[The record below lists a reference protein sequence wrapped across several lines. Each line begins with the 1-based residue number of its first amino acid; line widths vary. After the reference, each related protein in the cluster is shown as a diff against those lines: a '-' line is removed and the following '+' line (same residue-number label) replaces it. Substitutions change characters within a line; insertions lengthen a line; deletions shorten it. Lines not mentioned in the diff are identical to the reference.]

1 MTEKPIDPRID
12 EALKKC
18 NPQKAIYALAEVEN
32 EVIDQLTTTEGT
44 LNTRMDGIET
54 DMDNLEASVN
64 TRITGIEGVA
74 NEANTKATNAVTTA
88 NQANAT
94 ANQALTNSETTQ
106 TNLTTLE
113 GVVDTAFNAVGNT
126 ESTSTVNVDLTTIGG
141 QKKTTA
147 LPVASAGK
155 AGVINTSDYIKFEGY
170 DARIKSL
177 EGQSITYL
185 VQFPNDNPTQAEIT
199 ATYRTQYPNAPF
211 PPLDSTVLMDTTNE
225 LSYRWFE
232 NSQTWSKISAEPIGL
247 FTLQKEGLIKGSD
260 KVGEVYPNADGTGAV
275 NGWDALGT
283 RVTNAEAA
291 ITANTNLA
299 NSKGAQLNSSAT
311 ATGVNVNLLN
321 TAGTQIGTTAL
332 PVASESQ
339 AGVMNASMATTLN
352 ALASGGRP
360 RIIIATGSAT
370 SLTIT
375 NRAGETIG
383 SVSIAA
389 ISSSNEWPVA
399 EIYNTTG
406 INATISAQVIF
417 STGFINHSS
426 PGSGYSANVYTQNNI
441 TKTVSNGSSLRV
453 TGATRVNRELNLTA
467 CLYNERYSILIFGAH
482 GQLTPSASNASDRG
496 QTASLFAIVFE

>member
-1 MTEKPIDPRID
+1 MAEKPIDPRID

-32 EVIDQLTTTEGT
+32 EVIDQLATTEGT

-74 NEANTKATNAVTTA
+74 NEANTKASNAVTTA

-185 VQFPNDNPTQAEIT
+185 VQFPNNNPTQAEIT
-199 ATYRTQYPNAPF
+199 AAYRAQYPNAPF
-211 PPLDSTVLMDTTNE
+211 PPLDSTVLMDTANE

-339 AGVMNASMATTLN
+339 AGIVNAATMVTIN
-352 ALASGGRP
+352 ALAKGSIPNIISVNSNSLTVINKAGTQIFEIIMDTNDFYTRNYTGETATVSGMGLYSVGYYTGVGSGAREAVSGG
-360 RIIIATGSAT
+360 
-370 SLTIT
+370 
-375 NRAGETIG
+375 
-383 SVSIAA
+383 
-389 ISSSNEWPVA
+389 
-399 EIYNTTG
+399 
-406 INATISAQVIF
+406 SAQ
-417 STGFINHSS
+417 TIN
-426 PGSGYSANVYTQNNI
+426 
-441 TKTVSNGSSLRV
+441 VSNGDAVYFTNPGITANNS
-453 TGATRVNRELNLTA
+453 GFGILTVKTTK
-467 CLYNERYSILIFGAH
+467 YSIIIFTFYICG
-482 GQLTPSASNASDRG
+482 TPTTFSGPTYSYAS
-496 QTASLFAIVFE
+496 TAIVFE

>member
-1 MTEKPIDPRID
+1 MAEKPIDPRID

-94 ANQALTNSETTQ
+94 ANEALTNSETTQ
-106 TNLTTLE
+106 TNLTALQ
-113 GVVDTAFNAVGNT
+113 GVVNTAYDTVGTT
-126 ESTSTVNVDLTTIGG
+126 ESTSTVNIDLTTIGG
-141 QKKTTA
+141 TKETTA

-185 VQFPNDNPTQAEIT
+185 VQFPNNNPTQAEIT
-199 ATYRTQYPNAPF
+199 AAYRAQYPNAPF
-211 PPLDSTVLMDTTNE
+211 PPLDSTVLMDTANE

-299 NSKGAQLNSSAT
+299 NSKGAQLNSGAT

-339 AGVMNASMATTLN
+339 AGVVNAEMVSNWN
-352 ALASGGRP
+352 AGSTPEFKPFNQTSVVLRSSGGNIVINTYEDGLDWVFSNSKGLRWMY
-360 RIIIATGSAT
+360 IFQKTNAVA
-370 SLTIT
+370 IT
-375 NRAGETIG
+375 N
-383 SVSIAA
+383 
-389 ISSSNEWPVA
+389 
-399 EIYNTTG
+399 
-406 INATISAQVIF
+406 
-417 STGFINHSS
+417 GFIS
-426 PGSGYSANVYTQNNI
+426 PSTLLSRYTYEGMLMLTADVTDGNI
-441 TKTVSNGSSLRV
+441 TSGEILGLFMIQHVDYTGLVVSGFVSSK
-453 TGATRVNRELNLTA
+453 LN
-467 CLYNERYSILIFGAH
+467 
-482 GQLTPSASNASDRG
+482 
-496 QTASLFAIVFE
+496 

>member
-1 MTEKPIDPRID
+1 MAEKPIDPRID

-64 TRITGIEGVA
+64 TRITGIEEVA
-74 NEANTKATNAVTTA
+74 NEANTKADNAVTTS

-185 VQFPNDNPTQAEIT
+185 VQFPNNNPTQAEIT
-199 ATYRTQYPNAPF
+199 AAYRTQYPNAPF
-211 PPLDSTVLMDTTNE
+211 PPLDSTVLMDTANE

-247 FTLQKEGLIKGSD
+247 FTLQKEGLIKGSE

-275 NGWDALGT
+275 NGWDALT
-283 RVTNAEAA
+283 ARVTNAENG

-299 NSKGAQLNSSAT
+299 NSKGAQLNSGAT

-321 TAGTQIGTTAL
+321 TAGTQISTTAL
-332 PVASESQ
+332 PVASDAQ
-339 AGVMNASMATTLN
+339 AGIMSAAMVGLLN
-352 ALASGGRP
+352 SLSE
-360 RIIIATGSAT
+360 GS
-370 SLTIT
+370 
-375 NRAGETIG
+375 
-383 SVSIAA
+383 
-389 ISSSNEWPVA
+389 
-399 EIYNTTG
+399 
-406 INATISAQVIF
+406 TISAITGTNKIQVNDENENSLLNIGSITTGQSYINF
-417 STGFINHSS
+417 S
-426 PGSGYSANVYTQNNI
+426 SANMTLAYTFIGLSPFSNTDNSEANRINTGVTTESSGRIGIPGASISGNSRILLFMAYNQNYI
-441 TKTVSNGSSLRV
+441 IFG
-453 TGATRVNRELNLTA
+453 NLTGG
-467 CLYNERYSILIFGAH
+467 YFD
-482 GQLTPSASNASDRG
+482 SNSSRMD
-496 QTASLFAIVFE
+496 TSSWAIKIKLK

>member
-1 MTEKPIDPRID
+1 MAEKPIDPRID

-32 EVIDQLTTTEGT
+32 EVIDQLTTTEDT

-64 TRITGIEGVA
+64 TRITGIEEVA

-260 KVGEVYPNADGTGAV
+260 KVGEVYPNANGTGAV

-332 PVASESQ
+332 PVASEAQ
-339 AGVMNASMATTLN
+339 AGIMSAAMVGLLN
-352 ALASGGRP
+352 SLSE
-360 RIIIATGSAT
+360 GS
-370 SLTIT
+370 
-375 NRAGETIG
+375 
-383 SVSIAA
+383 
-389 ISSSNEWPVA
+389 
-399 EIYNTTG
+399 
-406 INATISAQVIF
+406 TISAITGTDEIQVNDENGNSLLNIGRIT
-417 STGFINHSS
+417 TGQSS
-426 PGSGYSANVYTQNNI
+426 ISFNSANMTLAYTFIGLSPFPDNTND
-441 TKTVSNGSSLRV
+441 SDAN
-453 TGATRVNRELNLTA
+453 RVNTGVTTQSSGRIRIPSNSISGNSRILLFMAYNQNYIIFGNLTGG
-467 CLYNERYSILIFGAH
+467 YFD
-482 GQLTPSASNASDRG
+482 SNKQMDTS
-496 QTASLFAIVFE
+496 SWAIKIKLK

>member
-1 MTEKPIDPRID
+1 MAEKPIDPRID

-44 LNTRMDGIET
+44 LNSRMDGIET

-64 TRITGIEGVA
+64 NKITVIEGVA

-94 ANQALTNSETTQ
+94 ANTALTNSETTQ
-106 TNLTTLE
+106 TNLTALQ
-113 GVVDTAFNAVGNT
+113 GVVNTAYDTIGTT
-126 ESTSTVNVDLTTIGG
+126 ESTSTVNIDLTTIGG
-141 QKKTTA
+141 QKESAA

-185 VQFPNDNPTQAEIT
+185 VQFPNNNPTQAEIT

-247 FTLQKEGLIKGSD
+247 FTLQKEGLIKGSEN
-260 KVGEVYPNADGTGAV
+260 VGEIYPNADGTGAV

-299 NSKGAQLNSSAT
+299 NSKGAQLNSGAT

-332 PVASESQ
+332 PVASESR
-339 AGVMNASMATTLN
+339 AGVVNAEMVN
-352 ALASGGRP
+352 KWNLASGLPYSGRFEQ
-360 RIIIATGSAT
+360 SAPGAYININFGDTFILNFGKGQILYKRKTT
-370 SLTIT
+370 SGTSIEQLKYTIT
-375 NRAGETIG
+375 LNTEASTTKPLFYSAIVYDN
-383 SVSIAA
+383 STNQKSIA
-389 ISSSNEWPVA
+389 SFNELTMYRWMYSCEF
-399 EIYNTTG
+399 EILTVTLNQPILPPKKLK
-406 INATISAQVIF
+406 INALFPPGTTMFYIDWE
-417 STGFINHSS
+417 STD
-426 PGSGYSANVYTQNNI
+426 NI
-441 TKTVSNGSSLRV
+441 T
-453 TGATRVNRELNLTA
+453 LN
-467 CLYNERYSILIFGAH
+467 S
-482 GQLTPSASNASDRG
+482 
-496 QTASLFAIVFE
+496 

>member
-1 MTEKPIDPRID
+1 MAEKPIDPRID

-32 EVIDQLTTTEGT
+32 EVIDQL
-44 LNTRMDGIET
+44 GIVET
-54 DMDNLEASVN
+54 DMDNLETSVN
-64 TRITGIEGVA
+64 NKITVIEGVA

-211 PPLDSTVLMDTTNE
+211 PPLDSTVLMDTANE

-275 NGWDALGT
+275 NGWDALTT

-311 ATGVNVNLLN
+311 ATGVNVNLLK
-321 TAGTQIGTTAL
+321 TDGTQIGTTAL

-339 AGVMNASMATTLN
+339 AGIMSAAMVGLLN
-352 ALASGGRP
+352 SLSE
-360 RIIIATGSAT
+360 GS
-370 SLTIT
+370 
-375 NRAGETIG
+375 
-383 SVSIAA
+383 
-389 ISSSNEWPVA
+389 
-399 EIYNTTG
+399 
-406 INATISAQVIF
+406 TISAITGTSEIQVNDENENSLLNIGSITTGQSYINF
-417 STGFINHSS
+417 S
-426 PGSGYSANVYTQNNI
+426 SANMTLAYTFIGLSPTDN
-441 TKTVSNGSSLRV
+441 S
-453 TGATRVNRELNLTA
+453 GANRVNTGVRTESSGRITIPGASISGNSRILLFMAYNQNYIIFGNLTGG
-467 CLYNERYSILIFGAH
+467 YFN
-482 GQLTPSASNASDRG
+482 SNNNPMDTS
-496 QTASLFAIVFE
+496 SWAIKIKLK

>member
-32 EVIDQLTTTEGT
+32 EVIDQL
-44 LNTRMDGIET
+44 GIVET
-54 DMDNLEASVN
+54 DMDNLETSVN
-64 TRITGIEGVA
+64 NKITVIEGVA

-113 GVVDTAFNAVGNT
+113 GVVDTAFNAVGTT
-126 ESTSTVNVDLTTIGG
+126 ESTSTVNIDLTTIGG
-141 QKKTTA
+141 QKESAA

-185 VQFPNDNPTQAEIT
+185 VQFPNNNPTQAEIT

-247 FTLQKEGLIKGSD
+247 FTLQKEGLIKGSE

-332 PVASESQ
+332 PMASESQ
-339 AGVMNASMATTLN
+339 AGVVNAEMVNNWNAGSTPEFKYTYGRAIRTVSIYPADGTKLFIQWQPFDSQYQYYSSNPAIMYCLLTNTTSAPIITINELNTGSTIGRAGTNHSMEFYLRD
-352 ALASGGRP
+352 SGMF
-360 RIIIATGSAT
+360 ICKIIATVQ
-370 SLTIT
+370 
-375 NRAGETIG
+375 AG
-383 SVSIAA
+383 
-389 ISSSNEWPVA
+389 
-399 EIYNTTG
+399 YN
-406 INATISAQVIF
+406 
-417 STGFINHSS
+417 FIC
-426 PGSGYSANVYTQNNI
+426 VYNPAYRI
-441 TKTVSNGSSLRV
+441 EFK
-453 TGATRVNRELNLTA
+453 LN
-467 CLYNERYSILIFGAH
+467 
-482 GQLTPSASNASDRG
+482 
-496 QTASLFAIVFE
+496 

>member
-1 MTEKPIDPRID
+1 MAEKPIDPRID

-32 EVIDQLTTTEGT
+32 EVIDQL
-44 LNTRMDGIET
+44 GIVET
-54 DMDNLEASVN
+54 DMDNLETSVN
-64 TRITGIEGVA
+64 NKITVIEGVA

-94 ANQALTNSETTQ
+94 ANTALTNSETTQ
-106 TNLTTLE
+106 TNLTALQ
-113 GVVDTAFNAVGNT
+113 GVVNTAYDTVGTT
-126 ESTSTVNVDLTTIGG
+126 ESTSTVNIDLTTIGG
-141 QKKTTA
+141 QKESAA

-185 VQFPNDNPTQAEIT
+185 VQFPNNNPTQAEIT
-199 ATYRTQYPNAPF
+199 ATYRAQYPNAPF

-321 TAGTQIGTTAL
+321 TAGTQIGTTSL

-339 AGVMNASMATTLN
+339 AGIMSAAMVGLLN
-352 ALASGGRP
+352 SLSE
-360 RIIIATGSAT
+360 GS
-370 SLTIT
+370 
-375 NRAGETIG
+375 
-383 SVSIAA
+383 
-389 ISSSNEWPVA
+389 
-399 EIYNTTG
+399 
-406 INATISAQVIF
+406 TISAITGTNEIQVNDENENSLLNIG
-417 STGFINHSS
+417 SITTGQSYISFN
-426 PGSGYSANVYTQNNI
+426 SANMTLAYTFIGLSPFPGNTN
-441 TKTVSNGSSLRV
+441 KSDAN
-453 TGATRVNRELNLTA
+453 RVNTGVTTQSSGRIGIPGASISGNSRILLFMAYNQNYIIFGNLTRG
-467 CLYNERYSILIFGAH
+467 YFNS
-482 GQLTPSASNASDRG
+482 SNRMDTS
-496 QTASLFAIVFE
+496 SWAIKIKLK

>member
-1 MTEKPIDPRID
+1 MAEKPIDPRID

-54 DMDNLEASVN
+54 DMDNLDASVN

-106 TNLTTLE
+106 TNLTTLQ
-113 GVVDTAFNAVGNT
+113 GVVNTAYDTVGTT
-126 ESTSTVNVDLTTIGG
+126 ESTSTVNIDLTTIGG
-141 QKKTTA
+141 QKESAA

-185 VQFPNDNPTQAEIT
+185 VQFPNNNPTQAEIT
-199 ATYRTQYPNAPF
+199 AAYRAQYPNAPF
-211 PPLDSTVLMDTTNE
+211 PPLDSTVLMDTANE

-247 FTLQKEGLIKGSD
+247 FTLQKEGLIKGSE

-299 NSKGAQLNSSAT
+299 NSKGAQLNSGAT

-339 AGVMNASMATTLN
+339 AGVMNAAMVSTLN
-352 ALASGGRP
+352 SLASGSQPLIYQSNNYNFLDVNDRQGKLLFSIISRNVVSSGRGYAEMVINNESGDVLSGSITGLVVGVNGTNAHVNSDILSDSANTGRDLTL
-360 RIIIATGSAT
+360 RIGIGESPTNWYATFNAILKGSNFSAICTGSVNT
-370 SLTIT
+370 ST
-375 NRAGETIG
+375 
-383 SVSIAA
+383 
-389 ISSSNEWPVA
+389 
-399 EIYNTTG
+399 
-406 INATISAQVIF
+406 Q
-417 STGFINHSS
+417 
-426 PGSGYSANVYTQNNI
+426 SANNCGVLLW
-441 TKTVSNGSSLRV
+441 V
-453 TGATRVNRELNLTA
+453 
-467 CLYNERYSILIFGAH
+467 
-482 GQLTPSASNASDRG
+482 
-496 QTASLFAIVFE
+496 

>member
-1 MTEKPIDPRID
+1 MAEKPIDPRID

-32 EVIDQLTTTEGT
+32 EVIDQL
-44 LNTRMDGIET
+44 GIVET
-54 DMDNLEASVN
+54 DMDNLETSVN
-64 TRITGIEGVA
+64 NKITVIEGVA

-185 VQFPNDNPTQAEIT
+185 VQFPNNNPTQAEIT
-199 ATYRTQYPNAPF
+199 AAYRTQYPNAPF
-211 PPLDSTVLMDTTNE
+211 PPLDSTVLMDTANE

-275 NGWDALGT
+275 NGWDQLTT
-283 RVTNAEAA
+283 RVTNAENG

-299 NSKGAQLNSSAT
+299 NSKGAQLNSGAT

-321 TAGTQIGTTAL
+321 TAGTQIGTTTL
-332 PVASESQ
+332 PVASTTQ
-339 AGVMNASMATTLN
+339 AGIVSAEQVNKWDLGSGFPFTGYISATGG
-352 ALASGGRP
+352 ALAKMRIGNSYFLNLGSSRLEIGGVNYDINQILKKASINVQTIAPITEGRNDA
-360 RIIIATGSAT
+360 IINLARGSTVVVLRWDPGNYTGMVIT
-370 SLTIT
+370 GTIIFRT
-375 NRAGETIG
+375 VTPGREITDETIFNFVHFYG
-383 SVSIAA
+383 G
-389 ISSSNEWPVA
+389 NENKTYYECNKEV
-399 EIYNTTG
+399 IKTT
-406 INATISAQVIF
+406 
-417 STGFINHSS
+417 
-426 PGSGYSANVYTQNNI
+426 
-441 TKTVSNGSSLRV
+441 
-453 TGATRVNRELNLTA
+453 
-467 CLYNERYSILIFGAH
+467 
-482 GQLTPSASNASDRG
+482 
-496 QTASLFAIVFE
+496 

>member
-1 MTEKPIDPRID
+1 MAEKPIDPRID

-32 EVIDQLTTTEGT
+32 EVIDQLATTEGT

-64 TRITGIEGVA
+64 TRITEIEGVA
-74 NEANTKATNAVTTA
+74 NEANTKADNAVTTA

-199 ATYRTQYPNAPF
+199 AAYRAQYPNAPF
-211 PPLDSTVLMDTTNE
+211 PPLDSTVLMDTANE

-275 NGWDALGT
+275 NGWDALTT

-321 TAGTQIGTTAL
+321 TAGTQISTTAL
-332 PVASESQ
+332 PVASDAQ
-339 AGVMNASMATTLN
+339 AGILSADAYNSFAKATEYGFKGQQLGRTISTTVAGNVELSINSQIYVAINWSGTWLKVLDTTNESFYIACEWVGKTGDQANVFLN
-352 ALASGGRP
+352 MSKYNDRVKLQNISDVNVTYPNYGGYLRLTFWQ
-360 RIIIATGSAT
+360 RTTGS
-370 SLTIT
+370 LP
-375 NRAGETIG
+375 N
-383 SVSIAA
+383 
-389 ISSSNEWPVA
+389 PVKA
-399 EIYNTTG
+399 NILCAYTG
-406 INATISAQVIF
+406 R
-417 STGFINHSS
+417 
-426 PGSGYSANVYTQNNI
+426 SGQYKALLQWES
-441 TKTVSNGSSLRV
+441 TVSV
-453 TGATRVNRELNLTA
+453 
-467 CLYNERYSILIFGAH
+467 
-482 GQLTPSASNASDRG
+482 TPSTS
-496 QTASLFAIVFE
+496 

>member
-1 MTEKPIDPRID
+1 MAEKPIDPRID

-32 EVIDQLTTTEGT
+32 EVIDQLATTEGT

-74 NEANTKATNAVTTA
+74 NEANTKATNAVTTS

-113 GVVDTAFNAVGNT
+113 GVVDTAFNAVGTT
-126 ESTSTVNVDLTTIGG
+126 ESTSTVNIDLTTIGG
-141 QKKTTA
+141 QKESAA

-185 VQFPNDNPTQAEIT
+185 VQFPNNNPTQAEIT
-199 ATYRTQYPNAPF
+199 AAYRAQYPNAPF
-211 PPLDSTVLMDTTNE
+211 PPLDSTVLMDTANE

-299 NSKGAQLNSSAT
+299 NSKGGQLSSNAT

-321 TAGTQIGTTAL
+321 TAGTQISTTAL

-339 AGVMNASMATTLN
+339 AGVISAGSYTAFLNASEYNYRGTLN
-352 ALASGGRP
+352 PTNSWGDSGGS
-360 RIIIATGSAT
+360 INFKIDNICTG
-370 SLTIT
+370 TIY
-375 NRAGETIG
+375 GKQPLK
-383 SVSIAA
+383 VD
-389 ISSSNEWPVA
+389 
-399 EIYNTTG
+399 IYNSGDYYFIFEGLNGDNTFSGKKGRNIGNILNGDFSNNNIMGGRLQAFNFISGGSTT
-406 INATISAQVIF
+406 NSMERVLDCYLYVNSNRT
-417 STGFINHSS
+417 STGYQVGCLWFVSTV
-426 PGSGYSANVYTQNNI
+426 NV
-441 TKTVSNGSSLRV
+441 TKR
-453 TGATRVNRELNLTA
+453 
-467 CLYNERYSILIFGAH
+467 
-482 GQLTPSASNASDRG
+482 
-496 QTASLFAIVFE
+496 

>member
-32 EVIDQLTTTEGT
+32 EVIDQL
-44 LNTRMDGIET
+44 GIVET
-54 DMDNLEASVN
+54 DMDNLETSVN
-64 TRITGIEGVA
+64 NKITVIEGVA

-106 TNLTTLE
+106 TNLTALQ
-113 GVVDTAFNAVGNT
+113 GVVNTAYDTVGTT
-126 ESTSTVNVDLTTIGG
+126 ESTSTVNIDLTTIGG
-141 QKKTTA
+141 QKESAA

-211 PPLDSTVLMDTTNE
+211 PPLDSTVLMDTANE

-247 FTLQKEGLIKGSD
+247 FTLQKEGLIKGSE

-299 NSKGAQLNSSAT
+299 NSKGAQLNSGAT

-321 TAGTQIGTTAL
+321 TAGTQISTTAL

-339 AGVMNASMATTLN
+339 AGIMSAAMVGLLN
-352 ALASGGRP
+352 SLSE
-360 RIIIATGSAT
+360 GS
-370 SLTIT
+370 
-375 NRAGETIG
+375 
-383 SVSIAA
+383 
-389 ISSSNEWPVA
+389 
-399 EIYNTTG
+399 
-406 INATISAQVIF
+406 TISAITGTNEIQVNDENGNSLLNIGSITTGQSSIRF
-417 STGFINHSS
+417 SSS
-426 PGSGYSANVYTQNNI
+426 DMTLAYTLIGLSPFPNNTNDSEAN
-441 TKTVSNGSSLRV
+441 
-453 TGATRVNRELNLTA
+453 RVNTGVTTRSSGTIRIPGNSISGNSRILLFMAYNQNYIIFGNLTGG
-467 CLYNERYSILIFGAH
+467 YFD
-482 GQLTPSASNASDRG
+482 SNNQMDTS
-496 QTASLFAIVFE
+496 SWAIKIKLK

>member
-1 MTEKPIDPRID
+1 MAEKPIDPRID

-32 EVIDQLTTTEGT
+32 EVIDQLDI
-44 LNTRMDGIET
+44 LET
-54 DMDNLEASVN
+54 DMNNLETSVN
-64 TRITGIEGVA
+64 NRITIIEGVA
-74 NEANTKATNAVTTA
+74 NEANTNASNAVTTA

-94 ANQALTNSETTQ
+94 ANTALTNSETTQ
-106 TNLTTLE
+106 TDLVALRS
-113 GVVDTAFNAVGNT
+113 VVNTAYDTVGTT
-126 ESTSTVNVDLTTIGG
+126 ESTSTVNIDLTTIGG
-141 QKKTTA
+141 QKESAA

-185 VQFPNDNPTQAEIT
+185 VQFPNNNPTQAEIT

-299 NSKGAQLNSSAT
+299 NSKGAQLNSGAT

-321 TAGTQIGTTAL
+321 TAGTQIDTTAL

-339 AGVMNASMATTLN
+339 AGVVNAEMVN
-352 ALASGGRP
+352 KWNLASGLPYSGRFEQ
-360 RIIIATGSAT
+360 SAPGTYININFGDTFILYFERGQILYKRKSASGT
-370 SLTIT
+370 SIEQLKYTIT
-375 NRAGETIG
+375 LNTEASTTEPLFYSAIVYDT
-383 SVSIAA
+383 STSQKSIASFDELTNYRWMYSCEFE
-389 ISSSNEWPVA
+389 ILTVA
-399 EIYNTTG
+399 LNQPILPPKKLK
-406 INATISAQVIF
+406 INAIF
-417 STGFINHSS
+417 PPSTSKFYIDWES
-426 PGSGYSANVYTQNNI
+426 TDNI
-441 TKTVSNGSSLRV
+441 T
-453 TGATRVNRELNLTA
+453 LN
-467 CLYNERYSILIFGAH
+467 S
-482 GQLTPSASNASDRG
+482 
-496 QTASLFAIVFE
+496 

>member
-1 MTEKPIDPRID
+1 MSEKPIDPRID

-32 EVIDQLTTTEGT
+32 EVINQLTTTEGT

-64 TRITGIEGVA
+64 TRITEIEGVA
-74 NEANTKATNAVTTA
+74 NEANTKADNAVTTA

-94 ANQALTNSETTQ
+94 ANTALTNSETTQ
-106 TNLTTLE
+106 TNLTALQ
-113 GVVDTAFNAVGNT
+113 GVVNTAYDTVGTT
-126 ESTSTVNVDLTTIGG
+126 ESTSTVNIDLTTIGG
-141 QKKTTA
+141 QKESAA

-185 VQFPNDNPTQAEIT
+185 VQFPNNNPTQAEIT
-199 ATYRTQYPNAPF
+199 AAYRAQYPNAPF
-211 PPLDSTVLMDTTNE
+211 PPLDSTVLMDTANE

-299 NSKGAQLNSSAT
+299 NSKGAQLNSGAT

-339 AGVMNASMATTLN
+339 AGIVNAEMVN
-352 ALASGGRP
+352 KWNLASGLPYSGRFEQ
-360 RIIIATGSAT
+360 SAPVAYININFGDTFVLSFGKSQILYRRKTTPST
-370 SLTIT
+370 SIEQLKYTIT
-375 NRAGETIG
+375 LNTEASTTKPLFYSAIVYDN
-383 SVSIAA
+383 STSQKSIA
-389 ISSSNEWPVA
+389 SFNELNGYIWMYSCEF
-399 EIYNTTG
+399 EILTVTLNQPILPPKKLK
-406 INATISAQVIF
+406 INALF
-417 STGFINHSS
+417 PPSTSKFYIDWES
-426 PGSGYSANVYTQNNI
+426 TDNI
-441 TKTVSNGSSLRV
+441 T
-453 TGATRVNRELNLTA
+453 
-467 CLYNERYSILIFGAH
+467 LYN
-482 GQLTPSASNASDRG
+482 
-496 QTASLFAIVFE
+496 

>member
-1 MTEKPIDPRID
+1 MAEKPIDPRID

-64 TRITGIEGVA
+64 TRITEIEGVA
-74 NEANTKATNAVTTA
+74 NEANTKADNAVTTA

-94 ANQALTNSETTQ
+94 ANTALTNSETTQ
-106 TNLTTLE
+106 TNLTALQ
-113 GVVDTAFNAVGNT
+113 GVVNTAYDTVGTT
-126 ESTSTVNVDLTTIGG
+126 ESTSTVNIDLTTIGG
-141 QKKTTA
+141 QKESAA

-185 VQFPNDNPTQAEIT
+185 VQFPNNNPTQAEIT
-199 ATYRTQYPNAPF
+199 ATYRAQYPNAPF

-275 NGWDALGT
+275 NGWDQLTT
-283 RVTNAEAA
+283 RVTNAENG

-299 NSKGAQLNSSAT
+299 NSKGAQLNSGAT

-332 PVASESQ
+332 PVASEAQ
-339 AGVMNASMATTLN
+339 AGVMPAAMVTLLN
-352 ALASGGRP
+352 SLSEGSTISAITGTNNEIQVNDENGNSLLNIWS
-360 RIIIATGSAT
+360 IATGQSY
-370 SLTIT
+370 L
-375 NRAGETIG
+375 N
-383 SVSIAA
+383 
-389 ISSSNEWPVA
+389 
-399 EIYNTTG
+399 
-406 INATISAQVIF
+406 F
-417 STGFINHSS
+417 S
-426 PGSGYSANVYTQNNI
+426 SANMTLAYTFIGLNSDANKVNTGVTTQSSGRIAIPGASISENSRILLFMAYNQNYI
-441 TKTVSNGSSLRV
+441 IFG
-453 TGATRVNRELNLTA
+453 NLTGG
-467 CLYNERYSILIFGAH
+467 YFD
-482 GQLTPSASNASDRG
+482 SNNLMDTS
-496 QTASLFAIVFE
+496 SWAIKIKLK

>member
-1 MTEKPIDPRID
+1 MAEKPIDPRID

-44 LNTRMDGIET
+44 LNSRMDGIET

-64 TRITGIEGVA
+64 NKITVIEGVA

-94 ANQALTNSETTQ
+94 ANTALTNSETTQ
-106 TNLTTLE
+106 TNLTALQ
-113 GVVDTAFNAVGNT
+113 GVVNTAYDTIGTT
-126 ESTSTVNVDLTTIGG
+126 ESTSTVNIDLTTIGG
-141 QKKTTA
+141 QKESAA

-185 VQFPNDNPTQAEIT
+185 VQFPNNNPTQAEIT

-247 FTLQKEGLIKGSD
+247 FTLQKEGLIKGSEN
-260 KVGEVYPNADGTGAV
+260 VGEIYPNADGTGAV
-275 NGWDALGT
+275 NGWDQLNT
-283 RVTNAEAA
+283 RVTNAENG
-291 ITANTNLA
+291 ITANTTLA
-299 NSKGAQLNSSAT
+299 NNKGGQLSSNAT
-311 ATGVNVNLLN
+311 ATGANVNLLK
-321 TAGTQIGTTAL
+321 TDGTQISTTAL

-339 AGVMNASMATTLN
+339 AGIVTAGMYSAFSNASKYTYKGILN
-352 ALASGGRP
+352 PDNSWGDPNGS
-360 RIIIATGSAT
+360 IAF
-370 SLTIT
+370 
-375 NRAGETIG
+375 RIG
-383 SVSIAA
+383 SICTGRVFA
-389 ISSSNEWPVA
+389 SSSNLKLSISNNGVYYF
-399 EIYNTTG
+399 IFTGVNSDNTFAGHTG
-406 INATISAQVIF
+406 TAIDSVTLCEGIF
-417 STGFINHSS
+417 GDNIIMGGHLRAFNFSGDSSTSNSMTEVLDCYLYVNSKKNSNNYQIGCLWFEST
-426 PGSGYSANVYTQNNI
+426 VNI
-441 TKTVSNGSSLRV
+441 TKTGN
-453 TGATRVNRELNLTA
+453 
-467 CLYNERYSILIFGAH
+467 
-482 GQLTPSASNASDRG
+482 
-496 QTASLFAIVFE
+496 

>member
-1 MTEKPIDPRID
+1 MAEKPIDPRID

-64 TRITGIEGVA
+64 TRITGIEEVA
-74 NEANTKATNAVTTA
+74 NEANTKADNAVTTA

-113 GVVDTAFNAVGNT
+113 GIVDTAFNAVGNT

-185 VQFPNDNPTQAEIT
+185 VQFPNNNPTQAEIT
-199 ATYRTQYPNAPF
+199 ATYRAQYPNAPF
-211 PPLDSTVLMDTTNE
+211 PPLDSTVLMDTANE

-275 NGWDALGT
+275 NGWDQLTA
-283 RVTNAEAA
+283 RVTNAENG

-299 NSKGAQLNSSAT
+299 NSKGAQLNSGAT

-321 TAGTQIGTTAL
+321 TAGTQIGTTSL

-339 AGVMNASMATTLN
+339 AGVVNAEMVN
-352 ALASGGRP
+352 KWNLASGFPYSGRFEQSAP
-360 RIIIATGSAT
+360 GGYININFGDTFILKFGKSQIIYQRKTASGT
-370 SLTIT
+370 SIEQLKYTIT
-375 NRAGETIG
+375 LNTEASTTKPLFYSAIAYDN
-383 SVSIAA
+383 STNQKSIA
-389 ISSSNEWPVA
+389 SFNELTNYRWMYSCEF
-399 EIYNTTG
+399 EILTVTLDQPILPPKKLK
-406 INATISAQVIF
+406 INALFPPDTLKFYIDWE
-417 STGFINHSS
+417 STD
-426 PGSGYSANVYTQNNI
+426 NI
-441 TKTVSNGSSLRV
+441 T
-453 TGATRVNRELNLTA
+453 
-467 CLYNERYSILIFGAH
+467 LYN
-482 GQLTPSASNASDRG
+482 
-496 QTASLFAIVFE
+496 

>member
-1 MTEKPIDPRID
+1 MAEKPIDPRID

-94 ANQALTNSETTQ
+94 ANTALTNSETTQ

-185 VQFPNDNPTQAEIT
+185 VQFPNNNPTQSEIT
-199 ATYRTQYPNAPF
+199 AAYRAQYPNAPF
-211 PPLDSTVLMDTTNE
+211 PPLDSTVLMDTANE

-275 NGWDALGT
+275 NGWDALGA

-321 TAGTQIGTTAL
+321 TAGTQIGTTTL
-332 PVASESQ
+332 PVASTTQ
-339 AGVMNASMATTLN
+339 AGIVSAEMVNKWN
-352 ALASGGRP
+352 LASGFPYNGYLESNTNNSLYVRIGGIYNMSIGTTNLQLGAQTPPSGDIRRAAIDVQTKTEIKTGRNNSINNLQDAAIKSVLTWNTFASGEIFLAGTIKFYTWRGP
-360 RIIIATGSAT
+360 RELTDT
-370 SLTIT
+370 TTIT
-375 NRAGETIG
+375 FTALY
-383 SVSIAA
+383 A
-389 ISSSNEWPVA
+389 
-399 EIYNTTG
+399 
-406 INATISAQVIF
+406 
-417 STGFINHSS
+417 
-426 PGSGYSANVYTQNNI
+426 ANVIRLYYG
-441 TKTVSNGSSLRV
+441 SNKEV
-453 TGATRVNRELNLTA
+453 VK
-467 CLYNERYSILIFGAH
+467 
-482 GQLTPSASNASDRG
+482 
-496 QTASLFAIVFE
+496 V

>member
-64 TRITGIEGVA
+64 TRITEIEGVA
-74 NEANTKATNAVTTA
+74 NEANTKADNAVTTA

-94 ANQALTNSETTQ
+94 ANTALTNSETTQ
-106 TNLTTLE
+106 TNLTALQ
-113 GVVDTAFNAVGNT
+113 GVVNTAYDTVGTT
-126 ESTSTVNVDLTTIGG
+126 ESTSTVNIDLTTIGG
-141 QKKTTA
+141 QKESAA

-185 VQFPNDNPTQAEIT
+185 VQFPNNNPTQAEIT
-199 ATYRTQYPNAPF
+199 AAYRAQYPNAPF
-211 PPLDSTVLMDTTNE
+211 PPLDSTVLMDTANE

-299 NSKGAQLNSSAT
+299 NSKGAQLNSGAT

-332 PVASESQ
+332 PVASEAQ
-339 AGVMNASMATTLN
+339 AGIISAASYNAFANATEYAFKGN
-352 ALASGGRP
+352 DSGYGITSSNSGLVELTINGEINITIYWKGTNIAVNRNSNSTFIVSAEWNGRSDS
-360 RIIIATGSAT
+360 TGSFYGYMTKTTEAQKFEGIASSNVT
-370 SLTIT
+370 YTNYGGFLRLTYWSISGDTASAPVKANILLGYVYSRGYYRVIT
-375 NRAGETIG
+375 QWESTKRI
-383 SVSIAA
+383 SVSK
-389 ISSSNEWPVA
+389 
-399 EIYNTTG
+399 
-406 INATISAQVIF
+406 Q
-417 STGFINHSS
+417 
-426 PGSGYSANVYTQNNI
+426 
-441 TKTVSNGSSLRV
+441 
-453 TGATRVNRELNLTA
+453 
-467 CLYNERYSILIFGAH
+467 
-482 GQLTPSASNASDRG
+482 D
-496 QTASLFAIVFE
+496 

>member
-1 MTEKPIDPRID
+1 MAEKPIDPRID
-12 EALKKC
+12 AALKKC

-64 TRITGIEGVA
+64 TRITGIEEVA

-185 VQFPNDNPTQAEIT
+185 VQFPNTNPTQAEIT

-321 TAGTQIGTTAL
+321 TAGTQISTTAL
-332 PVASESQ
+332 PVASEAQ
-339 AGVMNASMATTLN
+339 AGIVNVEMVNKWN
-352 ALASGGRP
+352 LASGLPYSGRFEQSAP
-360 RIIIATGSAT
+360 GAYININFGDTFILSFGKSQIIYQRKTT
-370 SLTIT
+370 SGTSIEQLKYTIT
-375 NRAGETIG
+375 LNTEASTAKPLFYSAIAYDN
-383 SVSIAA
+383 STNQKSIA
-389 ISSSNEWPVA
+389 SFNDLTSYRWMYSCEF
-399 EIYNTTG
+399 EIVTVTLDQPILPPKKLK
-406 INATISAQVIF
+406 INALFPGGTSKFYIDWE
-417 STGFINHSS
+417 STD
-426 PGSGYSANVYTQNNI
+426 NVTLNN
-441 TKTVSNGSSLRV
+441 
-453 TGATRVNRELNLTA
+453 
-467 CLYNERYSILIFGAH
+467 
-482 GQLTPSASNASDRG
+482 
-496 QTASLFAIVFE
+496 

>member
-1 MTEKPIDPRID
+1 MAEKPIDPRID

-32 EVIDQLTTTEGT
+32 EVIDQLTTTEAT
-44 LNTRMDGIET
+44 LNSRMDGIET

-64 TRITGIEGVA
+64 TRITEIEEVA
-74 NEANTKATNAVTTA
+74 NEANTKADNAVTTA

-185 VQFPNDNPTQAEIT
+185 VQFPNNNPTQAEIT

-211 PPLDSTVLMDTTNE
+211 PPLDSTVLMDTANE

-332 PVASESQ
+332 PVASEAQ
-339 AGVMNASMATTLN
+339 AGIVNAEMVLN
-352 ALASGGRP
+352 WNAGSTPEFKPFNQTSVVLRSSGGN
-360 RIIIATGSAT
+360 I
-370 SLTIT
+370 
-375 NRAGETIG
+375 
-383 SVSIAA
+383 V
-389 ISSSNEWPVA
+389 
-399 EIYNTTG
+399 
-406 INATISAQVIF
+406 INAYKDGLEWVFSNSKGLRWMYIFQKTDAVAITSGVIKPPTAL
-417 STGFINHSS
+417 SYYPYVGMLMLTADVTDG
-426 PGSGYSANVYTQNNI
+426 NI
-441 TKTVSNGSSLRV
+441 TSGEILGLFMIQHIDYTGLVVSGFVSSK
-453 TGATRVNRELNLTA
+453 LN
-467 CLYNERYSILIFGAH
+467 
-482 GQLTPSASNASDRG
+482 
-496 QTASLFAIVFE
+496 

>member
-1 MTEKPIDPRID
+1 MSEKPIDPRID

-32 EVIDQLTTTEGT
+32 EVIDQLTTTECT

-185 VQFPNDNPTQAEIT
+185 VQFPNNNPTQAEIT
-199 ATYRTQYPNAPF
+199 ATYRAQYPNAPF
-211 PPLDSTVLMDTTNE
+211 PPLDSTVLMDTVNE

-275 NGWDALGT
+275 NGWDQLTT
-283 RVTNAEAA
+283 RVTNAENG
-291 ITANTNLA
+291 ITANTTLA
-299 NSKGAQLNSSAT
+299 NNKGGQLSSSAT
-311 ATGVNVNLLN
+311 ATGANVNLLK
-321 TAGTQIGTTAL
+321 TDGTQISTTAL
-332 PVASESQ
+332 PVASEAQ
-339 AGVMNASMATTLN
+339 AGVMSAAMVTLLN
-352 ALASGGRP
+352 SLSE
-360 RIIIATGSAT
+360 GSSIVAT
-370 SLTIT
+370 SDENSSFTMNDENGNLLL
-375 NRAGETIG
+375 RIG
-383 SVSIAA
+383 K
-389 ISSSNEWPVA
+389 ISSSLMTYSMSGNA
-399 EIYNTTG
+399 RLSYSIIG
-406 INATISAQVIF
+406 INPSESF
-417 STGFINHSS
+417 
-426 PGSGYSANVYTQNNI
+426 SANRINVG
-441 TKTVSNGSSLRV
+441 V
-453 TGATRVNRELNLTA
+453 ATRDSGNIGLPGEAVPGTSLK
-467 CLYNERYSILIFGAH
+467 CDFMMYN
-482 GQLTPSASNASDRG
+482 SNY
-496 QTASLFAIVFE
+496 IVFGNLSGGYFSSDSVFESVCWGVRIKIR

>member
-1 MTEKPIDPRID
+1 MAEKPIDPRID

-32 EVIDQLTTTEGT
+32 EVIDQLTTTEAT
-44 LNTRMDGIET
+44 LNSRMDGIET

-64 TRITGIEGVA
+64 TRITGIEEVA

-94 ANQALTNSETTQ
+94 ANTALTNSETTQ
-106 TNLTTLE
+106 TNLTALQ
-113 GVVDTAFNAVGNT
+113 GVVNTAYNTVGTT
-126 ESTSTVNVDLTTIGG
+126 ESTSTVNIDLTTIGG
-141 QKKTTA
+141 TKETTA

-185 VQFPNDNPTQAEIT
+185 VQFPNNNPTQAEIT
-199 ATYRTQYPNAPF
+199 ATYRAQYPNAPF

-291 ITANTNLA
+291 ITANTALA
-299 NSKGAQLNSSAT
+299 NNKGGQLSSNAT
-311 ATGVNVNLLN
+311 ATGANVNLLK
-321 TAGTQIGTTAL
+321 TDGTQISTTAL
-332 PVASESQ
+332 PVASEAQ
-339 AGVMNASMATTLN
+339 AGIMPAAMVTTLN
-352 ALASGGRP
+352 ALASGNAPLISGGTGRQYVVD
-360 RIIIATGSAT
+360 RGGNNVLQVYASTFFDSDGYVGMSLVITNLSLSNIEVQEFI
-370 SLTIT
+370 SLTIASANTPKYINKGASRTIAPNDNFDFKLQTAT
-375 NRAGETIG
+375 NSTTYGGTALAFVKG
-383 SVSIAA
+383 S
-389 ISSSNEWPVA
+389 N
-399 EIYNTTG
+399 
-406 INATISAQVIF
+406 F
-417 STGFINHSS
+417 SCIVY
-426 PGSGYSANVYTQNNI
+426 GSGS
-441 TKTVSNGSSLRV
+441 
-453 TGATRVNRELNLTA
+453 
-467 CLYNERYSILIFGAH
+467 
-482 GQLTPSASNASDRG
+482 RG
-496 QTASLFAIVFE
+496 GTASYVATMLF

>member
-1 MTEKPIDPRID
+1 MAEKPIDPRID

-32 EVIDQLTTTEGT
+32 EVIDQLTTTEAT
-44 LNTRMDGIET
+44 LNSRMDGIET

-64 TRITGIEGVA
+64 TRITGIEEVA

-94 ANQALTNSETTQ
+94 ANTALTNSETTQ
-106 TNLTTLE
+106 TNLTALQ
-113 GVVDTAFNAVGNT
+113 GVVNTAYNTVGTT
-126 ESTSTVNVDLTTIGG
+126 ESTSTVNIDLTTIGG
-141 QKKTTA
+141 TKETAA

-185 VQFPNDNPTQAEIT
+185 VQFPNNNPTQAEIT

-299 NSKGAQLNSSAT
+299 NSKGAQLNSGAT

-321 TAGTQIGTTAL
+321 TAGTQIGTTSL

-339 AGVMNASMATTLN
+339 AGVVNAEMVN
-352 ALASGGRP
+352 KWNLASGFPFSGRFNQRGGYILRLNIHP
-360 RIIIATGSAT
+360 RFDIIFRPSSGDLIIASKLKSTPSSSVPNLKYSIWTNYTDTPTDKFTGSIFYYTGTQEKILAT
-370 SLTIT
+370 TTNSDWSWLASCRFELRWVSTSGTQVDPPTLANFEVLHDGDVGTFYVLWESNYNIQDIT
-375 NRAGETIG
+375 GN
-383 SVSIAA
+383 
-389 ISSSNEWPVA
+389 
-399 EIYNTTG
+399 
-406 INATISAQVIF
+406 
-417 STGFINHSS
+417 
-426 PGSGYSANVYTQNNI
+426 
-441 TKTVSNGSSLRV
+441 
-453 TGATRVNRELNLTA
+453 
-467 CLYNERYSILIFGAH
+467 
-482 GQLTPSASNASDRG
+482 
-496 QTASLFAIVFE
+496 

>member
-1 MTEKPIDPRID
+1 MAEKPIDPRID

-32 EVIDQLTTTEGT
+32 EVIDQL
-44 LNTRMDGIET
+44 GIVET
-54 DMDNLEASVN
+54 DMDNLETSVN
-64 TRITGIEGVA
+64 NKITVIEGVA

-94 ANQALTNSETTQ
+94 ANTALTNSETTQ
-106 TNLTTLE
+106 TNLTALQ
-113 GVVDTAFNAVGNT
+113 GVVNTAYDTVGTT
-126 ESTSTVNVDLTTIGG
+126 ESTSTVNIDLTTIGG
-141 QKKTTA
+141 QKESAA

-185 VQFPNDNPTQAEIT
+185 VQFPNNNPTQAEIT

-299 NSKGAQLNSSAT
+299 NSKGAQLNSGAT

-332 PVASESQ
+332 PVASEAQ
-339 AGVMNASMATTLN
+339 AGIVNVEMVNKWNAGSTPEFKPFNQISVDLRS
-352 ALASGGRP
+352 ASGNIVIDTYNDGRAWIFVSS
-360 RIIIATGSAT
+360 RGLRWQYIFKDATKIN
-370 SLTIT
+370 IT
-375 NRAGETIG
+375 NGVIT
-383 SVSIAA
+383 
-389 ISSSNEWPVA
+389 SSSIRE
-399 EIYNTTG
+399 Y
-406 INATISAQVIF
+406 F
-417 STGFINHSS
+417 SYEGMLMLTAYMDDG
-426 PGSGYSANVYTQNNI
+426 NI
-441 TKTVSNGSSLRV
+441 TEGEILALIMIQHVGNTGLVVSGFVSSK
-453 TGATRVNRELNLTA
+453 LN
-467 CLYNERYSILIFGAH
+467 
-482 GQLTPSASNASDRG
+482 
-496 QTASLFAIVFE
+496 